1 MLHPVRLGVVGNE
14 VVVLVVP
21 PQMPWADAVPP
32 AVPAQRFP
40 SSPPSTESTGNG
52 SASLSDGAVELV
64 DVVVDTLV
72 HGLDP
77 PGDEYLPLQLPGVV
91 DADQRLQLFDETA
104 GLALRDEPGGLHRI
118 HQQLQL
124 RQFKLP

>member
-32 AVPAQRFP
+32 AVPAQRFLLLHRP
-40 SSPPSTESTGNG
+40 LKVLETDLL
-52 SASLSDGAVELV
+52 SLSDGSMELINVIV
-64 DVVVDTLV
+64 DALV

-77 PGDEYLPLQLPGVV
+77 PGDQHLSLKLPGVV
-91 DADQRLQLFDETA
+91 DADQRLQLFDEPA

-124 RQFKLP
+124 RQLKLP

>member
-1 MLHPVRLGVVGNE
+1 
-14 VVVLVVP
+14 
-21 PQMPWADAVPP
+21 MPWADAVPP
-32 AVPAQRFP
+32 AVPAQRFLLLHRP
-40 SSPPSTESTGNG
+40 LKVLETDLLP
-52 SASLSDGAVELV
+52 LSDGAVELV
-64 DVVVDTLV
+64 DVVVDALV

-124 RQFKLP
+124 RQLKLP